1 VSSSLLLVAL
11 ALLAAGGAY
20 VATMALREAGGPSDA
35 DIVEQR
41 LATYAAAARAQAVA
55 VPTTLEE
62 IELQVPFGERVI
74 RPLLVRLGRLLARA
88 TPEQTRQELQRK
100 LNLAGR
106 PYGLEATEFTVVRY
120 ALTVLLPLIAFPLS
134 AGFGNPLT
142 TVIFVAVGAAIG
154 FFFPVLWLRQLV
166 NQRRQEIEYALPNA
180 IDLLSVSVEAGLSFE
195 SALANV
201 AEKIEG
207 PLGAEFRQA
216 LSEMRLGRPRM
227 EALDDMGRRV
237 AVEEL
242 HNFVQSIIQS
252 AQLGTP
258 ISQILSVQSEEIRR
272 RRRQRAQELGA
283 RAPLKML
290 IPMVTCI
297 FPTLWVMLLGP
308 AILLVMTQCAGTH

>member
-1 VSSSLLLVAL
+1 MSQSMLLLAL
-11 ALLAAGGAY
+11 ALLGAVGVY
-20 VATMALREAGGPSDA
+20 VAISAGVREAGPSDA
-35 DIVEQR
+35 DIVEER
-41 LATYAAAARAQAVA
+41 LRTYAQAARPAAAAPA
-55 VPTTLEE
+55 TLEE

-74 RPLLVRLGRLLARA
+74 RPLIARFAKLLAQA
-88 TPEQTRQELQRK
+88 TPEQSRQELQRK

-120 ALTVLLPLIAFPLS
+120 GMTALLAVVGLALSVGLGSPLRI
-134 AGFGNPLT
+134 
-142 TVIFVAVGAAIG
+142 VIYVAVGAAIG
-154 FFFPVLWLRQLV
+154 FFFPALWLRQLV
-166 NQRRQEIEYALPNA
+166 NGRRSEIEYALPNA

-201 AEKIEG
+201 ADKVGG
-207 PLGAEFRQA
+207 PLGDEFKQA
-216 LSEMRLGRPRM
+216 LREIRLGRPRL

-237 AVEEL
+237 EVEEL
-242 HNFVQSIIQS
+242 HNLVQSLIQS

-258 ISQILSVQSEEIRR
+258 ISQILVVQAEEIRR

-290 IPMVTCI
+290 IPMVACI

-308 AILLVMTQCAGTH
+308 ALLLVLSQCGGLK

>member
-1 VSSSLLLVAL
+1 MNTTTLIAL
-11 ALLAAGGAY
+11 ALLAAAGTY
-20 VATMALREAGGPSDA
+20 MATMALRGAGGPSDA
-35 DIVEQR
+35 DIVQQR
-41 LATYAAAARAQAVA
+41 LQTYAMAARAQTVSAPA
-55 VPTTLEE
+55 TLEE
-62 IELQVPFGERVI
+62 IELEVPFGERVI
-74 RPLLVRLGRLLARA
+74 RPLIVRLGKLLARA
-88 TPEQTRQELQRK
+88 TPEQTRAELQRK

-120 ALTVLLPLIAFPLS
+120 GLTALLTLLAIPLGAGIGSPAARILLVAIA
-134 AGFGNPLT
+134 AGFGFL
-142 TVIFVAVGAAIG
+142 
-154 FFFPVLWLRQLV
+154 FPVIWLRQLV
-166 NQRRQEIEYALPNA
+166 NTRRKDIEYALPNA

-201 AEKIEG
+201 AEKIQG
-207 PLGAEFRQA
+207 PLGGEFRQA
-216 LSEMRLGRPRM
+216 LSEMRLGRPRL

-237 AVEEL
+237 GVEEL

-258 ISQILSVQSEEIRR
+258 ISQILAVQSEEIRR

-297 FPTLWVMLLGP
+297 FPTIWVMLLGP
-308 AILLVMTQCAGTH
+308 ALLLVLSQCGGLH

>member
-1 VSSSLLLVAL
+1 
-11 ALLAAGGAY
+11 
-20 VATMALREAGGPSDA
+20 M
-35 DIVEQR
+35 
-41 LATYAAAARAQAVA
+41 
-55 VPTTLEE
+55 
-62 IELQVPFGERVI
+62 
-74 RPLLVRLGRLLARA
+74 
-88 TPEQTRQELQRK
+88 
-100 LNLAGR
+100 
-106 PYGLEATEFTVVRY
+106 
-120 ALTVLLPLIAFPLS
+120 
-134 AGFGNPLT
+134 
-142 TVIFVAVGAAIG
+142 
-154 FFFPVLWLRQLV
+154 PVLWLRQLV
-166 NQRRQEIEYALPNA
+166 NQRRSEIEFALPNA

-207 PLGAEFRQA
+207 PLGEEFQQA
-216 LSEMRLGRPRM
+216 LREIRLGRPRL

-242 HNFVQSIIQS
+242 HNLVQSIIQS

-258 ISQILSVQSEEIRR
+258 ISQILAVQSEEIRR

-308 AILLVMTQCAGTH
+308 AVLLVLAQCAGSH

>member
-1 VSSSLLLVAL
+1 MSSTLLLLAL
-11 ALLAAGGAY
+11 ALLAGGGVY
-20 VATMALREAGGPSDA
+20 IATAAFGQSGPSDA
-35 DIVEQR
+35 DIVEER
-41 LATYAAAARAQAVA
+41 LRTYSMAARAQAVA
-55 VPTTLEE
+55 APTSLEE
-62 IELQVPFGERVI
+62 IELQVPFGDRVV
-74 RPLLVRLGRLLARA
+74 RPLIARLARVMARA
-88 TPEQTRQELQRK
+88 TPEQTRLELQRK

-120 ALTVLLPLIAFPLS
+120 GLTALMLLLS
-134 AGFGNPLT
+134 FGLGSRFGNPAT
-142 TVIFVAVGAAIG
+142 TVVMVLVGTALG
-154 FFFPVLWLRQLV
+154 FFLPVLWLRQLV
-166 NQRRQEIEYALPNA
+166 NERRQEIEYALPNA

-201 AEKIEG
+201 SEKIEG
-207 PLGAEFRQA
+207 ALGGEFRQV
-216 LSEMRLGRPRM
+216 LSEMRLGRPRL

-237 AVEEL
+237 GVEEL
-242 HNFVQSIIQS
+242 HNLIQSIIQS

-258 ISQILSVQSEEIRR
+258 ISQILAVQSEEIRR

-308 AILLVMTQCAGTH
+308 ALLLIMTQCASTH